1 MQIVT
6 LKETASA
13 EKRVALMPES
23 VKKLVAAGN
32 EVWLES
38 DAGLFSDAKN
48 SDYQEADA
56 KVSDNLDEIIENA
69 EILVAVNRPGDEVLS
84 KLKKGAIVV
93 SLLRPLDE
101 PERLKTFIDKGL
113 TAFSLEMIPRTTK
126 AQAMDVL
133 SSMATL
139 AGYKAV
145 LLAAEKLPKIFPMMT
160 TAAGTVPPSKVLVI
174 GAGVAGLQA
183 IATARRLGAVV
194 EGFDIRAAAGEAV
207 RSLGA
212 RFIELENVDA
222 EGEGGYAKE
231 VGEDI
236 LDKSRELLKNHAKTS
251 DCIITTAQ
259 VPGKKSPILITT
271 QAVEE
276 MKRGSI
282 IVDLAGQNGGNCE
295 LTKADE
301 IVEYKGVS
309 IYAPTNLASEVP
321 VHASQLFSRN
331 VTAFLSLLIQ
341 DGKLNLDFSEDILSG
356 SCVVHNG
363 EIRNERIKSLME
375 DFLPTKHTKST
386 KVKT

>member
-1 MQIVT
+1 MQIAA
-6 LKETASA
+6 LKESVETS

-23 VKKLVAAGN
+23 VKKLVASGN
-32 EVWLES
+32 EVWIQTNAGIFA
-38 DAGLFSDAKN
+38 DAETA
-48 SDYQEADA
+48 DYEEAGA
-56 KVSDNLDEIIENA
+56 KVSANFDEIIANA
-69 EILVAVNRPGDEVLS
+69 EVLVAVNRPSDEMLA
-84 KLKKGAIVV
+84 KLKKGTIVV

-101 PERLKTFIDKGL
+101 PEKLNSFIDNDL
-113 TAFSLEMIPRTTK
+113 TAVSLEMIPRSTK

-133 SSMATL
+133 SSMATI

-212 RFIELENVDA
+212 RFLELENVDA

-231 VGEDI
+231 VGEEV
-236 LDKSRELLKNHAKTS
+236 LEKSRELLKNAAKTS

-259 VPGKKSPILITT
+259 VPGKKSPLLITT

-276 MKRGSI
+276 MKSGSV

-301 IVEYKGVS
+301 IVEHKGVK
-309 IYAPTNLASEVP
+309 IYAPTNLASEVA

-341 DGKLNLDFSEDILSG
+341 DGKLNLDFSDEILSA

-363 EIRNERIKSLME
+363 EIRNERIKSL
-375 DFLPTKHTKST
+375 LGK
-386 KVKT
+386 